1 MAPLIPFWLP
11 AALLVAGVLL
21 GARWAVLVLDASL
34 NARVLGNV
42 LRKLLAAGDVIRALK
57 LTNARAAPLLSATK
71 AAVLACFAERDGDHA
86 REGYRGGAELAP
98 ERILAPVRA
107 RYDEAFYQ
115 ATARLRSARL
125 FAPVSLVFLVLSVLT
140 ALAGQGEAQ
149 TWVLVFAGIGL
160 STFFGI
166 AVSDYRTVT
175 ERARIFEML
184 APYLEALARD
194 GGGTLTAEAA
204 DARRTVTFEVREPG
218 REPRIVSTHK
228 ELIRIGT
235 RAENEV
241 GLDAPGVARVHAVV
255 EVAIDNVVTIIDL
268 GAENQTRVNG
278 KAVTRDALADGD
290 VITVGEAAL
299 HVRLDGI

>member
-71 AAVLACFAERDGDHA
+71 DAVLACFAERDGDHA